1 MKFAVMSRENCK
13 KWCYQKHVDKSLII
27 SISDNWAAPNKVF
40 ESKDNRVVDILRLYF
55 DDIDCERRDLFH
67 GMTDAD
73 AQKIADFIAKHKA
86 NFGNSSESIQKI
98 IVHCNAGVSRS
109 AGVCA
114 AISKYLTGDD
124 EAFFAGGYRPNM
136 FCYSKVLKA
145 LYEQSISNIEK

>member
-1 MKFAVMSRENCK
+1 MKFTVMNRENCK
-13 KWCYQKHVDKSLII
+13 RWCYQKHVDKSLII

-55 DDIDCERRDLFH
+55 DDIDENCKGLFH
-67 GMTDAD
+67 GMTDED
-73 AQKIADFIAKHKA
+73 ARQIADFIAKHYD
-86 NFGNSSESIQKI
+86 NFGNSSEDIQKI

-136 FCYSKVLKA
+136 FCYRKTLEA
-145 LYEQSISNIEK
+145 LHEKEIIK